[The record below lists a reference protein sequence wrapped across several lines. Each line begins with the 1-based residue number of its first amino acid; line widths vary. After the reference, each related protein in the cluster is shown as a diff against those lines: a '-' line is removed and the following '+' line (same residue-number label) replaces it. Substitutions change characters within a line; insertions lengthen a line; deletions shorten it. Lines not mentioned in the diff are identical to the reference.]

1 MKMKNYQELGLKV
14 GLEVHQELAT
24 DHKLFCACP
33 PELFRG
39 EPEYTFVRRL
49 RPSQSELGEID
60 PAALFEFMQ
69 GRIIVYEANRETSC
83 LVEMD
88 EEPPGSLNGEALDI
102 CLTFALMT
110 GSQPVDEVHV
120 MRKTVVDGSN
130 TTGFQRTCVVSLGG
144 SVEVGSRKF
153 RLQQVCLEEDAAR
166 KIADEGDVSRYRIDR
181 LGIPLIEVT
190 TAPEIYSPKEAE
202 EVALAIGRIL
212 RSTGRVRR
220 GLGTIRQDLNVSI
233 EGGALVEIKGVQ
245 ELDIISKV
253 VDFEAQRQANLLAIT
268 AELECRGVES
278 VDLVEDYIDVSEI
291 FASTKNHIIKSALIQ
306 GNIVLAL
313 KLPGFGGLVGLE
325 LCPNRRLGTE
335 MADRARF
342 WGGVRGLIHTDELP
356 SYNISSEEVAELREQ
371 VSAADIDAVIIV
383 ADKVHKCHRA
393 LSSVL
398 ERAKEAL
405 EGVPSETRAA
415 GVDGITHYTRPRPGP
430 ARMYPE
436 TDVVSISINA
446 QHLNELRSKLPEMPD
461 AKLNRLMID
470 YSLNKKLATQVLNS
484 EYCDLFEEIS
494 SEADVAPTVIAVA
507 LTETFKSLKRDGVEV
522 DTLSDDIILGVF
534 DLLDRGLTVKE
545 SLPDIFKWLSSHSN
559 RLPEE
564 ALKALDLEL
573 MKVEELSRIVELKV
587 EENKEL
593 IKHMSNRALSPIMGM
608 VMGEVRGRA
617 NAEDVL
623 TLLKEFLRKTILDDA
638 EK

>member
-1 MKMKNYQELGLKV
+1 MRMTNYQELGLKV

-33 PELFRG
+33 PGLFRG
-39 EPEYTFVRRL
+39 VPEYTFVRRL

-69 GRIIVYEANRETSC
+69 GRTIVYEANRETSC

-144 SVEVGSRKF
+144 SVEVGGRKYG
-153 RLQQVCLEEDAAR
+153 LEQICLEEDAAR

-190 TAPEIYSPKEAE
+190 TAPEIHSPKEAE

-212 RSTGRVRR
+212 RATGRVRR

-253 VDFEAQRQANLLAIT
+253 VYYEVERQANLLAIT
-268 AELECRGVES
+268 AELERRGVES
-278 VDLVEDYIDVSEI
+278 ADLVEDYIEVSEI
-291 FASTKNHIIKSALIQ
+291 FASTKSQIIRSALRQ
-306 GNIVLAL
+306 GNIVLAIR
-313 KLPGFGGLVGLE
+313 LPGFGGLVGQE

-335 MADRARF
+335 MADRAQF

-356 SYNISSEEVAELREQ
+356 GFDISPEEVAELREW
-371 VSAADIDAVIIV
+371 VSAADKDTVIIV
-383 ADKVHKCHRA
+383 ADNAQRCRRA

-398 ERAKEAL
+398 ERAREAL

-415 GVDGITHYTRPRPGP
+415 DVDGTTHYSRPRPGP

-436 TDVVSISINA
+436 TDVVSISITLN
-446 QHLNELRSKLPEMPD
+446 HLNELRSKQPEMPD
-461 AKLNRLMID
+461 AKLSRLMTD
-470 YSLNKKLATQVLNS
+470 YGLNKKLARQVFNS
-484 EYCDLFEEIS
+484 EYCDLFEKIS
-494 SEADVAPTVIAVA
+494 VEVGVTSTVIAVA
-507 LTETFKSLKRDGVEV
+507 LTETLKSLKRDGVDV
-522 DTLSDDIILGVF
+522 DTLSDDTIHRVF
-534 DLLDRGLTVKE
+534 DLLDKGLTVKE
-545 SLPDIFKWLSSHSN
+545 SLPDIFKWLSYYADRS
-559 RLPEE
+559 PGE
-564 ALKALDLEL
+564 ALKALGLEL
-573 MKVEELSRIVELKV
+573 IKREELSRIVELKV
-587 EENKEL
+587 DENREL
-593 IKHMSNRALSPIMGM
+593 VERMGGRALGPIMGM

-617 NAEDVL
+617 NAEDVM
-623 TLLKEFLRKTILDDA
+623 TLLREVLGARAKNVS
-638 EK
+638 